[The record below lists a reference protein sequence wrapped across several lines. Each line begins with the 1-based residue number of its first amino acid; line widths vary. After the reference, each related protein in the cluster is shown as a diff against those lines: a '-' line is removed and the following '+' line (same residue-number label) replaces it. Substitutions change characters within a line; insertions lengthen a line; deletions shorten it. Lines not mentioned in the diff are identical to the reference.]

1 MASIR
6 NCSCR
11 WAILFALA
19 IAGCVTDDV
28 EDLGSITDGKSDTT
42 LPRTVEIE
50 LAPGESKRF
59 RIATAAFIANVDQL
73 DDVDAQLTAKHYA
86 YSFSSDVSPEPIIEA
101 SADGTVRNWSLT
113 VFNRGNATLEAKL
126 VVDVPRESGEL
137 GIVSDI
143 DKTVMPPETAA
154 GMPPPYPGVA
164 ALLTTLEGA
173 VPGDFRFVTARDA
186 ARVVDIPDWMAMHGI
201 PSGPIETGVGGQP
214 WLVQPEKIADIT
226 RIFDAT
232 GDQKFVLIGD
242 TSQRDPEVYKAIKMQ
257 YPTRVPAIFIHKMN
271 ATVNPTRVQGMHLVN
286 NYAEAAAIAFGL
298 DLMTEADARA
308 VMNDAKSRGLAIT
321 PAQID
326 DLIDAN
332 R

>member
-1 MASIR
+1 MASTR
-6 NCSCR
+6 NCTSRC
-11 WAILFALA
+11 AFLFALA
-19 IAGCVTDDV
+19 LGGCVTDEI
-28 EDLGSITDGKSDTT
+28 EDLGSITDGKSDTA

-50 LAPGESKRF
+50 LAPGENKRF
-59 RIATAAFIANVDQL
+59 RITTAAFVASVDQTG
-73 DDVDAQLTAKHYA
+73 DVDAQLTAKHYEH
-86 YSFSSDVSPEPIIEA
+86 SFSSDVSPEPMIEA
-101 SADGTVRNWSLT
+101 SADGSVRNWSLT
-113 VFNRGNATLEAKL
+113 VFNRGTATLEATL
-126 VVDVPRESGEL
+126 VVDVPRDHGEL

-173 VPGDFRFVTARDA
+173 VPGDFQFVTARDA
-186 ARVVDIPDWMAMHGI
+186 ARVVEIPGWMAMHGI
-201 PSGPIETGVGGQP
+201 PPGPIETGVGGQP

-242 TSQRDPEVYKAIKMQ
+242 TSQRDPEVYKAIKTQ

-271 ATVNPTRVQGMHLVN
+271 ATVNPMRVEGMHLVN

-298 DLMTEADARA
+298 DLITETEARA
-308 VMNDAKSRGLAIT
+308 VMTEAKSQGLAIT
-321 PAQID
+321 AAQID